1 MLLQFFFLTYT
12 PQAARKHQPSEYTP
26 LCTTCGLIIC
36 TLHSPYIPCPSCTS
50 PLIDAATRTAL
61 IVLVEERR
69 ELTLKEEAA
78 ARARAAEELRL
89 AEGAFPALG
98 GGGAGA
104 GAGAGGAKGGVLGL
118 DGRLKRGG
126 KETYRVAPGVEVG
139 DDADDAL
146 GRVPPPK
153 SLREVEYLRVPRG
166 PATRWSVSKDDG
178 AKYVPVA

>member
-1 MLLQFFFLTYT
+1 M
-12 PQAARKHQPSEYTP
+12 
-26 LCTTCGLIIC
+26 
-36 TLHSPYIPCPSCTS
+36 
-50 PLIDAATRTAL
+50 
-61 IVLVEERR
+61 LVEERR
-69 ELTLKEEAA
+69 EQTLKEEAA

-98 GGGAGA
+98 GA
-104 GAGAGGAKGGVLGL
+104 GAGAGGASSVKGGVLGL

-126 KETYRVAPGVEVG
+126 KETYRVAEVDVGG

>member
-1 MLLQFFFLTYT
+1 M
-12 PQAARKHQPSEYTP
+12 
-26 LCTTCGLIIC
+26 
-36 TLHSPYIPCPSCTS
+36 
-50 PLIDAATRTAL
+50 
-61 IVLVEERR
+61 LVEERR
-69 ELTLKEEAA
+69 EQTLKEEAA

-118 DGRLKRGG
+118 DGRLNRGG
-126 KETYRVAPGVEVG
+126 KETYRVAPGVEIG
-139 DDADDAL
+139 DDDADDAL

-153 SLREVEYLRVPRG
+153 SLREVQYLRVPRG

>member
-1 MLLQFFFLTYT
+1 M
-12 PQAARKHQPSEYTP
+12 
-26 LCTTCGLIIC
+26 
-36 TLHSPYIPCPSCTS
+36 
-50 PLIDAATRTAL
+50 
-61 IVLVEERR
+61 LVEERR
-69 ELTLKEEAA
+69 EQTLKEEAA

-98 GGGAGA
+98 GGGG
-104 GAGAGGAKGGVLGL
+104 GGGVGGASSVKGGVLGL
-118 DGRLKRGG
+118 DGRLKRGV

>member
-1 MLLQFFFLTYT
+1 M
-12 PQAARKHQPSEYTP
+12 
-26 LCTTCGLIIC
+26 
-36 TLHSPYIPCPSCTS
+36 
-50 PLIDAATRTAL
+50 
-61 IVLVEERR
+61 LVEERR

-139 DDADDAL
+139 GDDADDAL

>member
-1 MLLQFFFLTYT
+1 M
-12 PQAARKHQPSEYTP
+12 
-26 LCTTCGLIIC
+26 
-36 TLHSPYIPCPSCTS
+36 
-50 PLIDAATRTAL
+50 
-61 IVLVEERR
+61 LVEERR
-69 ELTLKEEAA
+69 EQTLKEEAA

-98 GGGAGA
+98 GAGAGA
-104 GAGAGGAKGGVLGL
+104 GAGAGGVKGGVLGL

-126 KETYRVAPGVEVG
+126 KEAYRVAPGVEVG
-139 DDADDAL
+139 DDDADDAL

-153 SLREVEYLRVPRG
+153 SLREVQYLRVPRG